1 MSSEPKYSFKKCFND
16 QVLLMWTTQEHKT
29 LLYKSSLLF
38 SVIFHFL
45 PVLADRTKYWRTDL
59 ITIILKQKLVH
70 SIYKCRFLF
79 HRHVLSRGSFTFMS
93 VSLEMLCLPPMN
105 SLVRPDIVIIK
116 IINSN
121 INYHQTRRKHQ
132 KEYQSRVG
140 ADAGNFQFFQLD
152 KRLSQA
158 FHL

>member
-1 MSSEPKYSFKKCFND
+1 MTHFCSCRQPKKINIKHCPIKVVILDILGS
-16 QVLLMWTTQEHKT
+16 
-29 LLYKSSLLF
+29 LF

-105 SLVRPDIVIIK
+105 SLVRPFIVIIK

-121 INYHQTRRKHQ
+121 IIITRPGESIRRNIRVELEQTLAIFNSFSWTK
-132 KEYQSRVG
+132 G
-140 ADAGNFQFFQLD
+140 
-152 KRLSQA
+152 
-158 FHL
+158 